1 MAAPGSVEDDDIMAR
16 IAPLERTHRSLLLR
30 GLNWLA
36 RRRYGQEVDSLNIVA
51 RAPAMLVP
59 YIMASQLGHANTAL
73 AADTRALAM
82 HLVAS
87 QNGCAWCMDFG
98 LSTFVREGVSLE
110 KLQTVADYAT
120 DERFSEA
127 ERAALAY
134 ADVVTAGTGQVSD
147 AVFDALRPHFS
158 EREIVELT
166 VSIAIENFYN
176 RINGPLQIDA
186 QSFCTMPTVSRAR
199 SPRPASRNSR
209 AVA

>member
-1 MAAPGSVEDDDIMAR
+1 M
-16 IAPLERTHRSLLLR
+16 
-30 GLNWLA
+30 NWLA
-36 RRRYGQEVDSLNIVA
+36 RRRYGQEIDSLKIVA
-51 RAPAMLVP
+51 RAPSMLVP
-59 YIMASQLGHANTAL
+59 YVMAGQLGHAKTAL
-73 AADTRALAM
+73 APEIRAEVM

-87 QNGCAWCMDFG
+87 RNGCAWCIDFG
-98 LSTFVREGVSLE
+98 LSTFVRVGVSLE
-110 KLQTVADYAT
+110 KLQAVADYAT

-166 VSIAIENFYN
+166 ISIAIENFYN

-186 QSFCTMPTVSRAR
+186 QSFCTIPTVSRAR
-199 SPRPASRNSR
+199 SPRPPSRVSR
-209 AVA
+209 TVA